1 MQRYAVSKFNR
12 LFLVIGF
19 MLSSLILY
27 SQDFNYLPAINQ
39 DTIIRHMYYTLSY
52 SEQHEQP
59 KWVAYELKPEM
70 LYKVVERKNNFR
82 EDPFVLTASATY
94 DDYSSDPNYDAGHM
108 LCSRNMQFS
117 CEAMDETFFM
127 SNMSPQHKDL
137 NRIRWA
143 HLESLERSMVER
155 NGSLYVVCGPVL
167 KNITKTI
174 GITNQISV
182 PNYYFKVILEYD
194 SLSTKGIG
202 FLMPNE
208 KCSLPLESY
217 VVSVDSIESFTNIDF
232 FPSLPDEIE
241 KQIEANVDTINWSF
255 KKPRSNYGYEKE
267 AVKCTF

>member
-1 MQRYAVSKFNR
+1 MKK
-12 LFLVIGF
+12 
-19 MLSSLILY
+19 LILY
-27 SQDFNYLPAINQ
+27 IAIVSCIQASYSQVFDYLPKLNG
-39 DTIIRHMYYTLSY
+39 DTLIRHSYYTLSY

-82 EDPFVLTASATY
+82 EDPFVLTGSATY

-174 GITNQISV
+174 GVTNQVSV
-182 PNYYFKVILEYD
+182 PDYYFKVILEYD
-194 SLSTKGIG
+194 SLSTKCIG

-208 KCSLPLESY
+208 KCPLPLESY
-217 VVSVDSIESFTNIDF
+217 VVSVDSIESITGLDF
-232 FPSLPDEIE
+232 FHNIPDEIE
-241 KQIEANVDTINWSF
+241 IKIEALVDKSKWSF

-267 AVKCTF
+267 ALKCTL